1 MDSEDLL
8 QFVNKDVGIL
18 MKNEWSYK
26 GRIKRINND
35 SLVLFEA
42 KLSGDIII
50 ALSEISTITEW
61 KKEPLWQ

>member
-35 SLVLFEA
+35 SIVLFEA